1 MLNGVR
7 KPTQLWARVE
17 GETVINLLFV
27 DDDESVLELGQLFIE
42 KAGDFSVETARSARE
57 AIGKMAENE
66 FDVVVSDYKM
76 DDIDG
81 IQFLKTLRN
90 QGNDIPFIILT
101 GKGREDVAADALNY
115 GADFY
120 VEKTSDTVPMF
131 RELAN
136 LVNQSVIR
144 RNAEK
149 RAKDTERI
157 FSLLADNTAD
167 LIYRIA
173 LKPDLRITYINA
185 AAERMSG
192 YTPQEYYA
200 DPTITYRVVHPDDL
214 AKTEEAFAHPERFK
228 DPFVMRWVHKN
239 GKVYWS
245 EDLFIPVR
253 DRKGDI
259 VEIIGIARDI
269 TERVEAEAALREANR
284 KLNLLSSVIRHDIM
298 NRITGI
304 YVWIDMSRKS
314 QDPAK
319 IREYVDK
326 IDEAGA
332 AIKQILDF
340 SAKYS
345 GLGMKGRE
353 WVDLQEIASRNHFGM
368 PMSGIGLNV
377 ELEGLRVLA
386 DPMLGMVFRNLI
398 ENSVRHGGNVT
409 RIWVHWHK
417 EDKGARIVIEDD
429 GTGVP
434 VEDKSRIFE
443 RGIGRGTGY
452 GLFFAREI
460 LSISGMKI
468 TETGET
474 GKGARFEIAVPEGGF
489 RTEK

>member
-1 MLNGVR
+1 
-7 KPTQLWARVE
+7 
-17 GETVINLLFV
+17 
-27 DDDESVLELGQLFIE
+27 
-42 KAGDFSVETARSARE
+42 
-57 AIGKMAENE
+57 
-66 FDVVVSDYKM
+66 
-76 DDIDG
+76 
-81 IQFLKTLRN
+81 
-90 QGNDIPFIILT
+90 
-101 GKGREDVAADALNY
+101 
-115 GADFY
+115 
-120 VEKTSDTVPMF
+120 
-131 RELAN
+131 
-136 LVNQSVIR
+136 
-144 RNAEK
+144 
-149 RAKDTERI
+149 
-157 FSLLADNTAD
+157 
-167 LIYRIA
+167 
-173 LKPDLRITYINA
+173 
-185 AAERMSG
+185 
-192 YTPQEYYA
+192 
-200 DPTITYRVVHPDDL
+200 
-214 AKTEEAFAHPERFK
+214 
-228 DPFVMRWVHKN
+228 MRWVHKN